1 MPTVAT
7 PPPSVTKTD
16 ADPAALIAF
25 ALQSITGLAT
35 LPEVTSKIVQ
45 TVEDP
50 RSNASSLQRIVSTD
64 PALVTR
70 VLKLVNSAFYG
81 LPGQVAS
88 IERAI
93 VLLGL
98 NAIKNVAVAASLGQ
112 MFRGVQLCEGFT
124 AKDLWTHCL
133 AVASASRELCK
144 QARLPFAD
152 EAFLAG
158 MVHDIGL
165 LIELQVWPEK
175 LRQACDRARMSTID
189 FAQIER
195 EAIGVSHTQLG
206 QALCEKW
213 KFPAACRAVAGFHH
227 EPANER
233 CGDADRGR
241 RRGGRRAGGGGG
253 LRLYAHADGQDRRRR
268 DARQGRLD
276 AGGGRGDATPTAGT
290 RPRGLVAGGL
300 TQPSLNKTTLEGR
313 TPIVRPSG
321 VSRPSA
327 ITSRRHRRRGGSA
340 ARTKTSRRG
349 RACCRRRDRPGAA

>member
-1 MPTVAT
+1 MPPTST
-7 PPPSVTKTD
+7 PAHAVTS
-16 ADPAALIAF
+16 AANPNSSRPGAAEAETASLIGY
-25 ALQSITGLAT
+25 ALQAVTGLAT
-35 LPEVTSKIVQ
+35 LPEVTAQIVQ

-50 RSNASSLQRIVSTD
+50 RSNAGSLQRIVSTD

-93 VLLGL
+93 VMLGL

-158 MVHDIGL
+158 MVHDVGL
-165 LIELQVWPEK
+165 LIALQVWPEK
-175 LRQACDRARMSTID
+175 LRLACDRARLSTID

-195 EAIGVSHTQLG
+195 EVIGVDHPQLG
-206 QALCEKW
+206 YALCEKW
-213 KFPAACRAVAGFHH
+213 KFPANCRAVAGYHH
-227 EPANER
+227 ESAS
-233 CGDADRGR
+233 
-241 RRGGRRAGGGGG
+241 
-253 LRLYAHADGQDRRRR
+253 HA
-268 DARQGRLD
+268 A
-276 AGGGRGDATPTAGT
+276 
-290 RPRGLVAGGL
+290 V
-300 TQPSLNKTTLEGR
+300 
-313 TPIVRPSG
+313 TPIVAVVAVADQLAAAGGFGFNLTRRITQIDDAMRAKAG
-321 VSRPSA
+321 LTAVA
-327 ITSRRHRRRGGSA
+327 IEATRLRLPELVRA
-340 ARTKTSRRG
+340 ASSL
-349 RACCRRRDRPGAA
+349 AA